1 MANSPGYEQFDRGR
15 FSEKVSSL
23 ERSGAR
29 IGVVGAAPRVC
40 YRAFARQVSSP
51 TKGAPEIYALAGDE
65 AECESW
71 MDRRASLTDASRK
84 AIRYDRTHRVS
95 AAEDVP
101 VNVRDEGSSERFEA
115 VDSADEFLSSTRTAL
130 EHLIEESYNSPKMIM
145 YSLPVLANEIGWD
158 PVCEFIID
166 GGHRLKEHNGVGV
179 YCVDRGLKNDSV
191 KEIKHLFDALVVLR
205 QQDTVG
211 ESAVYQ
217 KWFIS
222 EERESKRQNIA
233 SPWLP
238 VSEGEML

>member
-1 MANSPGYEQFDRGR
+1 MPDSPVYEEFDRGR

-29 IGVVGAAPRVC
+29 IGVVGAAPRAC

-71 MDRRASLTDASRK
+71 MDCRASLMSPSRK

-95 AAEDVP
+95 VAEDVP
-101 VNVRDEGSSERFEA
+101 VNVREDGSSERFES
-115 VDSADEFLSSTRTAL
+115 VDSADAFLDSSRTAL
-130 EHLIEESYNSPKMIM
+130 ENLIDESYNSPKMM
-145 YSLPVLANEIGWD
+145 MFSLPILADEIGWD

-166 GGHRLKEHNGVGV
+166 GGYRLKEHNGVGIF
-179 YCVDRGLKNDSV
+179 CVDRGLKNKTV
-191 KEIKHLFDALVVLR
+191 EEIKHLFDALVVLR

-211 ESAVYQ
+211 EAAVYQ

-222 EERESKRQNIA
+222 EQKESKRQNIA

-238 VSEGEML
+238 VSGGEML